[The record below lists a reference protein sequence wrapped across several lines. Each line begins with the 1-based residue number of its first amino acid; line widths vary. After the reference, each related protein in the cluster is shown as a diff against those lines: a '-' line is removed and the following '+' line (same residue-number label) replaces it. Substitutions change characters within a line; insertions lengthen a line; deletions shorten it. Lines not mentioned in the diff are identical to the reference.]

1 MTFDEQFKKTFRE
14 LTDKLG
20 IKEFR
25 DCAKTIGISRIT
37 FNNAYVWG
45 IKPSMTT
52 MRRIAKYFNVST
64 NYLLG
69 LTDTAKNDN

>member
-1 MTFDEQFKKTFRE
+1 MTFDEQFKKTFRK
-14 LTDKLG
+14 LTDTLG

-25 DCAKTIGISRIT
+25 ECAKTIGISRIT

-52 MRRIAKYFNVST
+52 MRRIAKYFNVPV

-69 LTDTAKNDN
+69 IADTVKNDN

>member
-1 MTFDEQFKKTFRE
+1 MMFDEQFKKKFKA
-14 LTDKLG
+14 LTDTLG
-20 IKEFR
+20 IKDFR

-69 LTDTAKNDN
+69 YTDEK